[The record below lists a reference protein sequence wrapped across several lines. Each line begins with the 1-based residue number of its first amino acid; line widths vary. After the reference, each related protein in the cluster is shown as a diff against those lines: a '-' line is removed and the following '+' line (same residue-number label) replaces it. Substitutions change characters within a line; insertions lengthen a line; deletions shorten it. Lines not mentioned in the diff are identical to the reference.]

1 MRIFSASPCRAR
13 SFGALVL
20 CCWGTASALACG
32 SVAGNDSPSGS
43 GGAATGAA
51 GAAGTSGAAGAGPR
65 TPTPGCR
72 APAGVSNAPKSIAET
87 MTLINALPKPLTLP
101 CFLESLARPLATYA
115 TFSVISAQPA
125 VGSRSPRIF
134 LSIGAN
140 TMSIVPDG
148 VGEPLLEFGEARP
161 NYRSLKAEFEFPLLM
176 PVLASTPYDR
186 VMFNDQI
193 TSCALCH
200 ADEVQDSS
208 ISGVRAFVSQSFRP
222 TPGERV
228 SLAALQHELDICDRT
243 REPSRCALLDG
254 LLGWGPLVDFEFPTQ
269 MATF

>member
-1 MRIFSASPCRAR
+1 MA
-13 SFGALVL
+13 
-20 CCWGTASALACG
+20 
-32 SVAGNDSPSGS
+32 
-43 GGAATGAA
+43 
-51 GAAGTSGAAGAGPR
+51 
-65 TPTPGCR
+65 
-72 APAGVSNAPKSIAET
+72 
-87 MTLINALPKPLTLP
+87 LINALPKPLTLS

-125 VGSRSPRIF
+125 VGARSPRIF

-140 TMSIVPDG
+140 TMSIAPDG
-148 VGEPLLEFGEARP
+148 VGQALLEFGEARP
-161 NYRSLKAEFEFPLLM
+161 NYRSLKAELEFPLLM
-176 PVLASTPYDR
+176 PVLPSTPYDR

-208 ISGVRAFVSQSFRP
+208 ISGVRAFVSEAFRP

-228 SLAALQHELDICDRT
+228 SLSSLQRELDSCDHT
-243 REPSRCALLDG
+243 REPSRCSLLDG
-254 LLGWGPLVDFEFPTQ
+254 LLGWGPLVDFDFPEG